1 MPKFAANLSMMFTD
15 VPFPE
20 RFARAAKAGFTAV
33 EFLFPY
39 DYPPAE
45 VAGWLKANNLINV
58 LFNTAPGNTAAREW
72 GVASLPGRE
81 EDFRAHIATALDYAR
96 ALGTPC
102 VHAMA
107 GYLTAGADQA
117 KHQAV
122 FVDNL
127 RYAAQ
132 QLAKDGRTLVIEPL
146 NPRDMPG
153 YFLNNQAH
161 AHAIREAVGEPNMK
175 VQMDFYHV
183 QVTEGDVSVKLRKY
197 LENIGHIQIAGAPDR
212 HEPDEGELNYRYL
225 FGLLD
230 EVGYKG
236 WIGCEYRPR
245 GRTED
250 GLGWLKQLTA

>member
-1 MPKFAANLSMMFTD
+1 MPKFAANLSMMFND

-20 RFARAAKAGFTAV
+20 RFARAAKAGFGAV

-45 VAGWLKANNLINV
+45 VAGWLKANTLINV
-58 LFNTAPGNTAAREW
+58 LFNTAPGNTAAKEW

-81 EDFRAHIATALDYAR
+81 ADFRAHIATALDYAK

-107 GYLTAGADQA
+107 GYLPAGADPA
-117 KHQAV
+117 EHRAV
-122 FVDNL
+122 FVSNL

-132 QLAKDGRTLVIEPL
+132 LLAKDGRTLLIEPL

-153 YFLNNQAH
+153 YFLNNQAQ
-161 AHAIREAVGEPNMK
+161 AHAIREAVAEPNMK

-183 QVTEGDVSVKLRKY
+183 QVTEGTSRSSCGNMSSMSAISRSPAPPTATSRMRVNSITAICSACSTKSDTKAGSAASTGRAAAPKTASAGLRS
-197 LENIGHIQIAGAPDR
+197 
-212 HEPDEGELNYRYL
+212 
-225 FGLLD
+225 
-230 EVGYKG
+230 
-236 WIGCEYRPR
+236 
-245 GRTED
+245 
-250 GLGWLKQLTA
+250 